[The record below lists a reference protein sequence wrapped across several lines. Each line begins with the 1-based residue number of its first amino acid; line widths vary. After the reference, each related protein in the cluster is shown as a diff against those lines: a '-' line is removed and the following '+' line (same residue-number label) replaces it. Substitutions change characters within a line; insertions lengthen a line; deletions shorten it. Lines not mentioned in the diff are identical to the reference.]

1 MVATKVPKAK
11 CVRCGREYALLGQVK
26 LIEKKLKPKTRST
39 EYLNLCPECRRLV
52 LAEKMKAIALMR

>member
-1 MVATKVPKAK
+1 MVAARILKAK
-11 CVRCGREYALLGQVK
+11 CAKCGREYALLGQVK
-26 LIEKKLKPKTRST
+26 LVERKLKPKTRST